1 MFDPVRA
8 KVRLVA
14 FTGAAF
20 AGGVLLASGM
30 GWTAGSQ
37 AATLFQTSAAPSP
50 SSSAVQPVADLSQA
64 FISIS
69 ESVTPAVVS
78 IEAERTA
85 RSGSRQVPQELR
97 ELFPFFDGPQGQ
109 GGGGGGRQ
117 LPPEESGGSGFLISA
132 DGYIMTNNHVVE
144 RASKIDV
151 ILQDNRRL
159 TAKLVGAD
167 PLTDVAVIKVEGG
180 RFPVTRMGSSE
191 GARIGEWV
199 LAIGNP
205 LELGTTVTS
214 GIISAKGRALGI
226 IGRSA
231 EENSQWAIEDFIQTD
246 AAINPGNSGGPL
258 VNLRGEVIGINSVIA
273 SRTGFYSGY
282 GFAIPIDLARRIGDD
297 LIRYGRVRRA
307 ALGVSVRPI
316 SPEDAEQY
324 RLPRITGVLVQ
335 DFENDSPAERAGIRS
350 GDVIVSV
357 NGQEVAGVGELQRRV
372 TGYRPGETVTL
383 GVIRNGQP
391 RDVRVPLM
399 EASLASQ
406 ASTASTTQ
414 PGRGGTPARPAE
426 PASVSAD
433 KLGIQVAPLTAQ
445 LAQQYEYRQPG
456 GVVITGADR
465 YGPMGRRGFGAGW
478 KISQADGQQISDVRT
493 LQRIVESKKT
503 GDLLSL
509 VMENP
514 TGQRSILNLRIEPPR
529 Q

>member
-20 AGGVLLASGM
+20 TGGVLLASGM
-30 GWTAGSQ
+30 GWTTGSQ
-37 AATLFQTSAAPSP
+37 AATLFQGAPTP
-50 SSSAVQPVADLSQA
+50 SRAAVQPVADLSQA

-78 IEAERTA
+78 IEAERA
-85 RSGSRQVPQELR
+85 PRAGGRQVPQELR
-97 ELFPFFDGPQGQ
+97 DLFPFFDGPQGQ
-109 GGGGGGRQ
+109 GEGGGGSRQ
-117 LPPEESGGSGFLISA
+117 LPPEESGGSGFLITA

-151 ILQDNRRL
+151 IMQDNRRL
-159 TAKLVGAD
+159 SAKLVGAD
-167 PLTDVAVIKVEGG
+167 PLTDVAVIKVEG
-180 RFPVTRMGSSE
+180 RFPTTRMGSSE
-191 GARIGEWV
+191 TARIGEWV

-273 SRTGFYSGY
+273 SRTGYYSGY

-307 ALGVSVRPI
+307 VLGVQVRPI
-316 SPEDAEQY
+316 TPEDAEVY
-324 RLPRITGVLVQ
+324 RLPRISGVLVQ
-335 DFENDSPAERAGIRS
+335 DFEGDSPAERAGLRE
-350 GDVIVSV
+350 GDVIVAV
-357 NGQEVAGVGELQRRV
+357 NGQAVEGVGELQRRV
-372 TGYRPGETVTL
+372 TGYKPGETVTL
-383 GVIRNGQP
+383 EVIRGGQS
-391 RDVRVPLM
+391 RSVRVPLI
-399 EASLASQ
+399 EASLAAQ
-406 ASTASTTQ
+406 ATTAAATT
-414 PGRGGTPARPAE
+414 PGRGERPGRPAE
-426 PASVSAD
+426 PASVSSD
-433 KLGIQVAPLTAQ
+433 KLGIQVAPLTQQ
-445 LAQQYEYRQPG
+445 LATQFEYRQPG
-456 GVVITGADR
+456 GVVITGSER
-465 YGPMGRRGFGAGW
+465 YGPMGRRGFGPGW
-478 KISQADGQQISDVRT
+478 KITSADGQQVADVRT
-493 LQRIVESKKT
+493 LQRIVDGKKA

-509 VMENP
+509 VLENP
-514 TGQRSILNLRIEPPR
+514 TGQKTIVNLRIENPR
-529 Q
+529 R

>member
-37 AATLFQTSAAPSP
+37 AATLFQASPSP

-85 RSGSRQVPQELR
+85 RAGSRQVPQELR
-97 ELFPFFDGPQGQ
+97 DLFPFFEGPQGQ
-109 GGGGGGRQ
+109 GQGGGGGRQ

-151 ILQDNRRL
+151 ILADNRRL
-159 TAKLVGAD
+159 PAKLVGAD
-167 PLTDVAVIKVEGG
+167 PLTDVAVIKVEG
-180 RFPVTRMGSSE
+180 RFPVTRMGTSE

-316 SPEDAEQY
+316 SPEDAETY

-335 DFENDSPAERAGIRS
+335 DFEDDSPAERAGIRS
-350 GDVIVSV
+350 GDVILSV

-391 RDVRVPLM
+391 REVRVPLM
-399 EASLASQ
+399 EAALASPS
-406 ASTASTTQ
+406 ATAAAGTQ
-414 PGRGGTPARPAE
+414 PGRGERPGRPAE

-433 KLGIQVAPLTAQ
+433 KLGIQVAPLTAE
-445 LAQQYEYRQPG
+445 LAARYEYRQPG
-456 GVVITGADR
+456 GVVITNADR
-465 YGPMGRRGFGAGW
+465 YGPMGRRGFGPGW

-493 LQRIVESKKT
+493 LQRIVESKKA

-514 TGQRSILNLRIEPPR
+514 TGQRSILNLRIENPR

>member
-20 AGGVLLASGM
+20 AGGILLASGM

-37 AATLFQTSAAPSP
+37 AATLFQTAPTP
-50 SSSAVQPVADLSQA
+50 SRAAVQPVADLSQA

-78 IEAERTA
+78 IEAERA
-85 RSGSRQVPQELR
+85 PSSRQVPQELR
-97 ELFPFFDGPQGQ
+97 ELFPFFEGPQGQ
-109 GGGGGGRQ
+109 GGGGGDARQ
-117 LPPEESGGSGFLISA
+117 LPPEESGGSGFLITA

-144 RASKIDV
+144 RATKIDV
-151 ILQDNRRL
+151 IMQDNRRL
-159 TAKLVGAD
+159 SAKLVGAD
-167 PLTDVAVIKVEGG
+167 PLTDVAVIKVEG
-180 RFPVTRMGSSE
+180 RFPATRMGSSE
-191 GARIGEWV
+191 GSRIGEWV

-226 IGRSA
+226 IGRTA
-231 EENSQWAIEDFIQTD
+231 EENGQWAIEDFIQTD

-273 SRTGFYSGY
+273 SRTGYYSGY

-307 ALGVSVRPI
+307 VLGVQVRPI
-316 SPEDAEQY
+316 TPEDAEVY
-324 RLPRITGVLVQ
+324 KLPRISGVLVQ
-335 DFENDSPAERAGIRS
+335 DFEGDSPAERAGLRE
-350 GDVIVSV
+350 GDVIVAV
-357 NGQEVAGVGELQRRV
+357 NGQAVEGVGELQRRV
-372 TGYRPGETVTL
+372 TGYKPGETVTL
-383 GVIRNGQP
+383 EVIRGGQS
-391 RDVRVPLM
+391 RSVRVPLI
-399 EASLASQ
+399 EASLAAQ
-406 ASTASTTQ
+406 ATAA
-414 PGRGGTPARPAE
+414 GRTPERAERPARPAE

-445 LAQQYEYRQPG
+445 LATQFEYSRPG
-456 GVVITGADR
+456 GVVITGAER
-465 YGPMGRRGFGAGW
+465 YGPMGRRGFGPGW
-478 KISQADGQQISDVRT
+478 KIASADGQQIGDVRT
-493 LQRIVESKKT
+493 LQRIVDGKKP
-503 GDLLSL
+503 GDLLSMVL
-509 VMENP
+509 ENP
-514 TGQRSILNLRIEPPR
+514 TGQKTIVNLRIESPR